1 MTETAPFRVKLGN
14 MRPRAGAASLEDL
27 EPFQTRNTATAFE
40 AAGQGRR
47 LANFQPSRAHINA
60 SIQANGRTLIKRAR
74 FMVENNGYAGN
85 ATDIWAG
92 WVVGE
97 GIMPRFQRVTA
108 LEPELDA
115 LKEEFRLWQDECD
128 ADEQTNYSGF
138 QEKVERE
145 VFIAGECFVRIR
157 RRRQSDM
164 NRTRIP
170 LQFQILPSEMLDLS
184 FNSQLANGNVIRM
197 GIEFDQIGRRVAY
210 HFWRLHPDDFHYT
223 TVSNTRTRVPAD
235 QVFHVFNAR
244 QAGQIRGV
252 SKFARALL
260 KIFSL
265 DAYDDAE
272 LDRKKTAAMY
282 AGFVTKQGEGSP
294 IDNPDPDADDEDP
307 IPLEP
312 GAMVVLN
319 DGESVD
325 FSKPADVGGSYEP
338 FMYRTILQL
347 CAALG
352 IPYAYLTGDCTKGN
366 FSNVR
371 TDIMNF
377 RRRVSQ
383 HQKNVTVPQLCRKMI
398 AEFLAVAELAG
409 VISSA
414 KGYRTTHIPPAMPW
428 LDPRVDVEAD
438 IRAVRSG
445 FKSRA
450 HVAGEN
456 GFDIDELDADRAA
469 ENARIDGLKLIYDT
483 DPRRT
488 SAAGNN
494 NAVSPGFG
502 YTDADNEAATAEEV
516 ASMNT
521 NDQGGGN
528 AQD

>member
-1 MTETAPFRVKLGN
+1 MTEPAFRVKLGN
-14 MRPRAGAASLEDL
+14 MRPRAGAASLADL

-40 AAGQGRR
+40 GAGQGRR

-60 SIQANGRTLIKRAR
+60 GIQANGRTLVKRAR
-74 FMVENNGYAGN
+74 FMVENNGYSGN

-97 GIMPRFQRVTA
+97 GIMPRFQRKTTDEA
-108 LEPELDA
+108 ELAA
-115 LKEEFRLWQDECD
+115 LKEEFQLWAEECD
-128 ADEQTNYSGF
+128 ADEQTNFSGI

-145 VFIAGECFVRIR
+145 VFIAGECFVRVR

-164 NRTRIP
+164 KRTKIP
-170 LQFQILPSEMLDLS
+170 LQLQILPFEMLDLS
-184 FNSQLANGNVIRM
+184 YNVQLQNGNTIRM

-260 KIFSL
+260 KLFTL
-265 DAYDDAE
+265 DEYDDAE

-282 AGFVTKQGEGSP
+282 AGFVTKTGEGSA
-294 IDNPDPDADDEDP
+294 IDNPDPEADDEDP

-312 GAMVVLN
+312 GAMVVMN
-319 DGESVD
+319 QGESVE

-338 FMYRTILQL
+338 FIYRTLLQL

-352 IPYAYLTGDCTKGN
+352 IPYAYLTGDTTKGN

-371 TDIMNF
+371 TEIMNF

-383 HQKNVTVPQLCRKMI
+383 HQKNVTIPQLCRKVI

-409 VISSA
+409 VVSRA
-414 KGYRTTHIPPAMPW
+414 AAYKVTHIPPAMPW

-438 IRAVRSG
+438 VRAVRAG
-445 FKSRA
+445 FKPRA

-456 GFDIDELDADRAA
+456 GFDVEELDADRAA
-469 ENARIDGLKLIYDT
+469 ENARVDGLKVIYDT

-488 SAAGNN
+488 TASGNN
-494 NAVSPGFG
+494 AAVSPGFG

-516 ASMNT
+516 ASMQS

-528 AQD
+528 GQN